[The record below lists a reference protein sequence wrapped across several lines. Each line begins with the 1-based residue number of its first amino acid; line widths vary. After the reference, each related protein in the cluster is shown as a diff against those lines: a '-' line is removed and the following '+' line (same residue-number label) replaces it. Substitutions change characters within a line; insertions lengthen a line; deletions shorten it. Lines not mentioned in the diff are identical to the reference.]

1 MKLRSW
7 LRFPNTLS
15 CRRTRYLAD
24 AISSQTAWPLVLGI
38 SREGTAVGYIE
49 NNLVPGETV
58 LYKTRLHWIVLVGPL
73 LLSILLA
80 ALGIAALVGGYKVGD
95 ESRTGLVVGGT
106 LLLIAAVIVLAVGL
120 VRRNATEVA
129 VSNKRVLI
137 KKGFVAR
144 KSIEVLLAKIES
156 IGVDES
162 VAGRMLG
169 YGSVIVRGT
178 GGTFETFNT
187 IAHPNEF
194 RRQVQQ
200 QIGAP

>member
-1 MKLRSW
+1 
-7 LRFPNTLS
+7 
-15 CRRTRYLAD
+15 
-24 AISSQTAWPLVLGI
+24 
-38 SREGTAVGYIE
+38 VGYIE

-106 LLLIAAVIVLAVGL
+106 LLLVAAVIVLAIGL

-194 RRQVQQ
+194 RRQVQR

>member
-1 MKLRSW
+1 
-7 LRFPNTLS
+7 
-15 CRRTRYLAD
+15 
-24 AISSQTAWPLVLGI
+24 
-38 SREGTAVGYIE
+38 VGYIE

-73 LLSILLA
+73 LLSIFLA
-80 ALGIAALVGGYKVGD
+80 ALGIAALVGGYKVAD
-95 ESRTGLVVGGT
+95 QSRTGLVAGGA
-106 LLLIAAVIVLAVGL
+106 LLLMAAAIVLAIGL

-137 KKGFVAR
+137 KHGFVAR